1 MKTLL
6 TPILLD
12 FLIMEGYEYCL
23 SKPANIDADGESGYI
38 TLNPV
43 KVEAFS
49 NELNNCVQPY
59 LSIKNVFDSTGDT
72 LVMIEIDTSEL
83 RRYMGF
89 FMEMLTMNRPFFNLN
104 IPEEC

>member
-1 MKTLL
+1 LKTLL

-12 FLIMEGYEYCL
+12 YLIMEGYEYCL
-23 SKPANIDADGESGYI
+23 SKPANIDADRNSEYI

-43 KVEAFS
+43 KIEPF
-49 NELNNCVQPY
+49 NNDFNDSGEPY
-59 LSIKNVFDSTGDT
+59 LSIKNVFGIGDT
-72 LVMIEIDTSEL
+72 LIMIEIDISDL

-89 FMEMLTMNRPFFNLN
+89 FMERLTTSKPIFNLN